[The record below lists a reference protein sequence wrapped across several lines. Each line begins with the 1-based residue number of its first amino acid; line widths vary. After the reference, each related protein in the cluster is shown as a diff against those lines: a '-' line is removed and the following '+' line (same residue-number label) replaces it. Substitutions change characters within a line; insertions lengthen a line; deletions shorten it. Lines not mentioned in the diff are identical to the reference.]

1 MHHIL
6 MARIQTLA
14 RRSAYQHSLAAMPR
28 QLLNCGKVNSSV
40 PIARPDYKTH
50 IVALFG
56 QFSIQNF
63 NVGLEVFK
71 SVSFHG

>member
-14 RRSAYQHSLAAMPR
+14 RCPAYQHSLAAMPR
-28 QLLNCGKVNSSV
+28 QLLNCGKVNGS
-40 PIARPDYKTH
+40 ITITAPDYKTH
-50 IVALFG
+50 IVALFS
-56 QFSIQNF
+56 QFSVQNF
-63 NVGLEVFK
+63 NVGLEVFE